1 MRSRF
6 EITLSSLAYG
16 YVLRVPILV
25 CLSLLALPFIAIPTD
40 AIAGPLLRGL
50 FDITDQSAPA
60 GGASFAQVVV
70 AFALVT
76 VLALMA
82 AATIWV
88 TASLIVADGEERFGL
103 RPVEKSAGLQL
114 LLRLFPLLAAVA
126 VVGGAFIQ
134 STGTVFGGL
143 LGALFGIAVFVLLI
157 RVREIWWKLF
167 PARAKSGLAHFLFRP
182 FVWVV
187 SLTPEGFTDPHTR
200 EVRLRHLFALVQLFI
215 SMLLYAVLFA
225 LKYDADLRP
234 ILRAI
239 PTLCIVLLLSMMLCW
254 GLTAIT
260 FLFDRFR
267 IPALLVLATYGTLVS
282 VFPQG
287 DHFFASIPTARTELP
302 VPAATLLA
310 RRNGEV
316 AVVVAATGGG
326 IQASAW
332 AARVLAGI
340 QRDSVAC
347 GTGFDR
353 ALVAISA
360 VSGGSAGAMFFL
372 DAYDPAT
379 GALPPMSDIDSEP
392 SVKAAEASSLDEVAF
407 GLAYPDLVWTVAP
420 FLKGLDFNPPSLWNG
435 RNLTADRGT
444 ALEDAWKRTASLGT
458 STLLSWRD
466 DTAGAKR
473 PAVMFNAT
481 VVETGQRMVLG
492 STTVAK
498 AERRSPLLDFRE
510 EYGDVDLLV
519 ATAARLSAT
528 FPYVSPP
535 ARVKRRGVFENAVHL
550 VDGGYYDNY
559 GTATLVEWLDE
570 ALSDGTATPRRIVF
584 VQIRASPSGGFDST
598 GGSRG
603 WLFEAFQ
610 PLTTTLAV
618 RGTGQLSHSDL
629 HVQLLRNQYG
639 GHVIVPVTFE
649 FPRRL
654 NAETDDVAPPLSWNL
669 TPKDRGRLHDAWSLM
684 RRERLELQHQLN
696 DANNATCVQ

>member
-1 MRSRF
+1 
-6 EITLSSLAYG
+6 
-16 YVLRVPILV
+16 
-25 CLSLLALPFIAIPTD
+25 
-40 AIAGPLLRGL
+40 
-50 FDITDQSAPA
+50 
-60 GGASFAQVVV
+60 
-70 AFALVT
+70 
-76 VLALMA
+76 
-82 AATIWV
+82 
-88 TASLIVADGEERFGL
+88 
-103 RPVEKSAGLQL
+103 
-114 LLRLFPLLAAVA
+114 
-126 VVGGAFIQ
+126 
-134 STGTVFGGL
+134 
-143 LGALFGIAVFVLLI
+143 
-157 RVREIWWKLF
+157 
-167 PARAKSGLAHFLFRP
+167 
-182 FVWVV
+182 
-187 SLTPEGFTDPHTR
+187 
-200 EVRLRHLFALVQLFI
+200 
-215 SMLLYAVLFA
+215 
-225 LKYDADLRP
+225 
-234 ILRAI
+234 
-239 PTLCIVLLLSMMLCW
+239 
-254 GLTAIT
+254 
-260 FLFDRFR
+260 
-267 IPALLVLATYGTLVS
+267 
-282 VFPQG
+282 
-287 DHFFASIPTARTELP
+287 
-302 VPAATLLA
+302 VPAATVLA
-310 RRNGEV
+310 RRNGDV

-340 QRDSVAC
+340 QHDSVAC
-347 GTGFDR
+347 RTGFDR

-420 FLKGLDFNPPSLWNG
+420 FLKGIDFKPASLWNG

-444 ALEDAWKRTASLGT
+444 ALEDAWKRTPSLGT
-458 STLLSWRD
+458 ATLLSWRD

-510 EYGDVDLLV
+510 QYGDIDLLI

-570 ALSDGTATPRRIVF
+570 ALSDGTAQPRRIVL
-584 VQIRASPSGGFDST
+584 VQIRSSPSGGFDST

-610 PLTTTLAV
+610 PLTTMLGA

-639 GHVIVPVTFE
+639 GHLIVPVTFE

-654 NAETDDVAPPLSWNL
+654 NAETDDVTPPLSWHL
-669 TPKDRGRLHDAWSLM
+669 TPKDRGRLRDAWSLM
-684 RRERLELQHQLN
+684 RGERLELQHQLN
-696 DANNATCVQ
+696 DGNNATCVQ